1 MFIFWT
7 LAWLTCC
14 CHCMEDKV
22 NPAASLILLITPY
35 FASLIASR
43 HSLHMLTQPW
53 FPIVLIVLYRPRN
66 QKKLFQPSPFGVWV
80 VNESPIDNSF
90 DTFKRTCG
98 IDYSHIIQSNHRI
111 VFWYYLYH
119 SRCSLPTR
127 PAPKHCVIIED
138 DITRLQRFI
147 GCLAWVILIAVK

>member
-1 MFIFWT
+1 
-7 LAWLTCC
+7 
-14 CHCMEDKV
+14 
-22 NPAASLILLITPY
+22 
-35 FASLIASR
+35 
-43 HSLHMLTQPW
+43 MLTQPW

-90 DTFKRTCG
+90 DTFKRTHG

-127 PAPKHCVIIED
+127 PAPKHCVMIED
-138 DITRLQRFI
+138 DITRFQRFI
-147 GCLAWVILIAVK
+147 RCLAWVILIAVTYEINSKCKLFSICWTYLVKYTLIVSLLTSQMSQCCPHRRHLVR